1 MVGNT
6 KVTDWGET
14 MKYFKKIVSKNLYLS
29 PIHMADVEQ
38 FTEWIN
44 DLDVTINLSIAP
56 GIFTIEKEREALEK
70 LSKEGY
76 HFSIVHL
83 NNDELIGICGLLD
96 VNQINRIAEAGIF
109 IGNKK
114 YWNKGYGTEA
124 MNALLDYAFNLL
136 NLNSIFLRVHSF
148 NQRAIKCYQKCGFKE
163 IGIRREAYIVGG
175 KKYNQLY
182 MDILA
187 REFKGKIAKIIDK
200 DSS

>member
-1 MVGNT
+1 
-6 KVTDWGET
+6 

-29 PIHMADVEQ
+29 PINMEDVEQ

-44 DLDVTINLSIAP
+44 DLDVTINLSITP
-56 GIFTIEKEREALEK
+56 EIYTIEREKEVLERF
-70 LSKEGY
+70 SKEGY
-76 HFSIVHL
+76 HFSIVHV

-96 VNQINRIAEAGIF
+96 VNQINRTAEAGIF

-114 YWNKGYGTEA
+114 YWNKGCGTEA

-148 NQRAIKCYQKCGFKE
+148 NQRAIKYYRKCGFKE

-175 KKYNQLY
+175 KKYDQLY

-187 REFKGKIAKIIDK
+187 KEFEGKIAKLIDN
-200 DSS
+200 DSG